1 MFYYLNMH
9 KSISDVTIRGTESNK
24 TKTSNSWGLQY
35 LLGLQSFS
43 NQPDL
48 SVGKIEFVAPNWKID
63 VKRKMEP
70 SAAGRVVHGIG
81 CFHLDF
87 WVDLNL

>member
-70 SAAGRVVHGIG
+70 SAAGRLVES
-81 CFHLDF
+81 FTE
-87 WVDLNL
+87 